1 MPFLIP
7 QSRFQLGGLRR
18 ELPCFQGSGD
28 PLQGM
33 GQALGFLPF
42 IPIQH
47 APEFGHRARVLPV
60 EVDEQLP
67 EELSLARDAFE
78 RGRDVERRKRVG

>member
-1 MPFLIP
+1 
-7 QSRFQLGGLRR
+7 
-18 ELPCFQGSGD
+18 
-28 PLQGM
+28 
-33 GQALGFLPF
+33 
-42 IPIQH
+42 
-47 APEFGHRARVLPV
+47 V